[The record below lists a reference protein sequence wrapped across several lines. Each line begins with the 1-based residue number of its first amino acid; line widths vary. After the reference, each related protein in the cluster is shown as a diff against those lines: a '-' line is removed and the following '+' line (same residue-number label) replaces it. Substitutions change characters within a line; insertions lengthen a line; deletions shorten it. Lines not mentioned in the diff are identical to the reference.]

1 MSLKIYHGSRIE
13 DLAEKLAGELKA
25 ERTAKGPFE
34 FLKVAVANPNL
45 GNWLK
50 MKVLAK
56 VPELSAGVEM
66 PFLDQQLADLLKA
79 EYKDELELIS
89 GRDYPAIVLD
99 ALMNHWRKEFVPFRK
114 YIKEEFDPS
123 NEQKK
128 AAEGVQ
134 DEANPDEVPLK
145 LVSQREAR
153 KAVQLA
159 DKLAQLVDAYEATGN
174 LGTLEKNK
182 DENAVYGGEQALA
195 ETLFGSE
202 KEKGL
207 LPKNGKISLRQMF
220 DVVKARKPQGKASRV
235 VLFGHTSLTDLQIKI
250 LVWLSQTHEVVW
262 YCPANILC
270 SDSKFD
276 SKSAD
281 GVAAYNLDVDK
292 TIKKL
297 CLSLKETF
305 GNAIYQ
311 DERVFNQPKCDS
323 VLTRLQSRLS
333 RVGAYAAAAEKPQQ
347 DASVQVVGTP
357 GIRREVEM
365 VYNAILGAVWDKN
378 EDGKPQP
385 KKGMSFSDIAV
396 LVPDMPTYRPM
407 IEAVFEGRGQ
417 IPYGLVDATTQ
428 DYSTYLDGFLALMS
442 IARYGLSRKRIFM
455 ALENPCVQR
464 AMGFT
469 RDEVVKWRELAED
482 FGAYEG
488 YQTADSDE
496 GNVSGHFNW
505 EWALRRMRLG
515 LVALNKKDKEVS
527 WHIGVTKGS
536 EDELPLEAR
545 DVDAVYK
552 FSEVV
557 ETLYRKLDELNK
569 MSPTVCSSADANV
582 WPETWAG
589 RLHAVMDEFLAVEKD
604 DDLESL
610 VRARIVR
617 MLNGLTA
624 IEGEQSYKLSVAM
637 VEHFVSGTECAKG
650 GYLRHGVTIGGLR
663 SLANAP
669 FKQIFILGL
678 GEGEFPGRNDCST
691 LDVRNSVKPEE
702 RDDVLRPEENR
713 ARFRAAVMSARDR
726 LVLSY
731 LNREL
736 GSDAKLYP
744 SSPVSD
750 VKGMLSEIIG
760 KDFKEFEGYPL
771 SEFAEEIVT
780 PERTI
785 RSAIRGN
792 NTAECFSGILPTYS
806 KRAYVLAGLKE
817 PESAKECEAPATDGT
832 GVVEA
837 VKQELGEPTPKD
849 LAEFVKDPF
858 TAILKRR
865 LGIATEGYR
874 DHTLDDASPLGV
886 QKGPPLRELQKNILL
901 GNFLDAFKQ
910 GQNRAFVPT
919 DFLGGFAKT
928 KLAEIVNFWRTSNA
942 VTDQDRTILAS
953 GVSSDTYSAVCG
965 RFSDGTEKDPITL
978 PPCTIL
984 APLLERLKKCK
995 DEGFR
1000 GKLEFRVKV
1009 FDVENGGV
1017 YKKGVRKGMMK
1028 GIGCWKFN
1036 LDFSDPNVAGYY
1048 DTVLTE
1054 YKRFTATRERD
1065 GTYPAFTY
1073 DELREYLKSPVGFT
1087 SDSMDWNVSA
1097 RAIALARTG
1106 YYASGNAF
1114 DNSPVVSRIAE
1125 DFKREPT
1132 GNDLKE
1138 LFKKLYLLPMSGIKE
1153 VMVVKGGVK

>member
-13 DLAEKLAGELKA
+13 DLAEKLVEEMKGERK
-25 ERTAKGPFE
+25 AKGPFE

-50 MKVLAK
+50 MKVFAK

-79 EYKDELELIS
+79 EYEGELELIS

-123 NEQKK
+123 RDQKT

-134 DEANPDEVPLK
+134 NEANPDVAPLK
-145 LVSQREAR
+145 IVSQREAR

-250 LVWLSQTHEVVW
+250 LVWLSQTHEVIW

-333 RVGAYAAAAEKPQQ
+333 RVGTYAVAAEKPQQ
-347 DASVQVVGTP
+347 DASVQIVGTP

-378 EDGKPQP
+378 DDGKPQA

-396 LVPDMPTYRPM
+396 IVPDMPTYRPM
-407 IEAVFEGRGQ
+407 IEAVFDGRGQ

-515 LVALNKKDKEVS
+515 LVAQD
-527 WHIGVTKGS
+527 IGVGKG
-536 EDELPLEAR
+536 ECDKDNKLPLEAR

-569 MSPTVCSSADANV
+569 MTPTVCSSDDANV
-582 WPETWAG
+582 WPDTWAG
-589 RLHAVMDEFLAVEKD
+589 RLRAVMDEFLAVEKD

-617 MLNGLTA
+617 TLNGLTA
-624 IEGEQSYKLSVAM
+624 IKGEQSYKLSVAM
-637 VEHFVSGTECAKG
+637 VEHFVAGTECAKG

-663 SLANAP
+663 SLANVP

-731 LNREL
+731 PNREL

-750 VKGMLSEIIG
+750 VKGMLHEIIEN
-760 KDFKEFEGYPL
+760 DFKEFEGYPL

-806 KRAYVLAGLKE
+806 KRAYVLAGFKE
-817 PESAKECEAPATDGT
+817 PESAKECEAPATDGS
-832 GVVEA
+832 GLEEA

-874 DHTLDDASPLGV
+874 DHTFDDASPLGV
-886 QKGPPLRELQKNILL
+886 RDGKPLFELQDQIAQGCFGTAFPREQNKANVPNDFL
-901 GNFLDAFKQ
+901 GNFEKDQFAANNAWALTSIDEDMRQLLQSGGATDREAIVCQSYKIVKDWQTITIPPEAVLEALFVRLSKCKHHSQHEEDRQDDRAITFTVHVVDVGKKKAKNTSASVGKKDAWTW
-910 GQNRAFVPT
+910 NLTNT
-919 DFLGGFAKT
+919 DAIAYYDRVVDCYKKYISKKYLLST
-928 KLAEIVNFWRTSNA
+928 D
-942 VTDQDRTILAS
+942 VTDAYPSVTYKDIRDYLITKDSIPSNPGAWENLAN
-953 GVSSDTYSAVCG
+953 GICEDKDNEYWN
-965 RFSDGTEKDPITL
+965 EK
-978 PPCTIL
+978 
-984 APLLERLKKCK
+984 
-995 DEGFR
+995 GFN
-1000 GKLEFRVKV
+1000 K
-1009 FDVENGGV
+1009 
-1017 YKKGVRKGMMK
+1017 
-1028 GIGCWKFN
+1028 
-1036 LDFSDPNVAGYY
+1036 
-1048 DTVLTE
+1048 DTV
-1054 YKRFTATRERD
+1054 
-1065 GTYPAFTY
+1065 
-1073 DELREYLKSPVGFT
+1073 
-1087 SDSMDWNVSA
+1087 VSHIV
-1097 RAIALARTG
+1097 RG
-1106 YYASGNAF
+1106 
-1114 DNSPVVSRIAE
+1114 
-1125 DFKREPT
+1125 FKRQPT
-1132 GNDLKE
+1132 GAEMKE
-1138 LFKKLYLLPMSGIKE
+1138 LFETLYKIPMSGE
-1153 VMVVKGGVK
+1153 MNGGAQ

>member
-1 MSLKIYHGSRIE
+1 MSLRIYYSDRIE
-13 DLAEKLAGELKA
+13 ELAKELERHLLAERK
-25 ERTAKGPFE
+25 AKGAFE

-50 MKVLAK
+50 MKVLARE
-56 VPELSAGVEM
+56 PELSAGVEM

-79 EYKDELELIS
+79 EYEGELELIS

-123 NEQKK
+123 SEQKK

-134 DEANPDEVPLK
+134 DEANSDEVPLK

-153 KAVQLA
+153 KAVQLV
-159 DKLAQLVDAYEATGN
+159 DKLAQLIDAYEATGN

-182 DENAVYGGEQALA
+182 DTNAVYGGEQALV
-195 ETLFGSE
+195 ETLFGSGE
-202 KEKGL
+202 GKGL
-207 LPKNGKISLRQMF
+207 LSEKGKISLRQMF
-220 DVVKARKPQGKASRV
+220 DVVKARKPQGKASRI
-235 VLFGHTSLTDLQIKI
+235 VLFGHTSLTDLQIKL

-276 SKSAD
+276 CKGAD
-281 GVAAYNLDVDK
+281 GVAVYSLDVDK

-305 GNAIYQ
+305 GNAIYP
-311 DERVFNQPKCDS
+311 DERIFNRPTCDS
-323 VLTRLQSRLS
+323 VLTRLQSKLS
-333 RVGAYAAAAEKPQQ
+333 RVGTYAAAAEKPQQ
-347 DASVQVVGTP
+347 DASVQIVGVP

-365 VYNAILGAVWDKN
+365 VYNAILGAVWEKN
-378 EDGKPQP
+378 ENGKPAP

-469 RDEVVKWRELAED
+469 RDDVVKWRELAED

-505 EWALRRMRLG
+505 EWALRRMCLG
-515 LVALNKKDKEVS
+515 LVAQD
-527 WHIGVTKGS
+527 IGVGKG
-536 EDELPLEAR
+536 DKDNKLPLEAR

-557 ETLYRKLDELNK
+557 ETLFRKLDKLNK
-569 MSPTVCSSADANV
+569 MTPTVCSSADANV
-582 WPETWAG
+582 WPDTWAG
-589 RLHAVMDEFLAVEKD
+589 RLHAMMDEFLAVEKD

-617 MLNGLTA
+617 TLNGLTA
-624 IEGEQSYKLSVAM
+624 IEGEQSYKLPVAM
-637 VEHFVSGTECAKG
+637 VEHFVAGTECAKG

-663 SLANAP
+663 SLANVP

-731 LNREL
+731 PNREL

-750 VKGMLSEIIG
+750 VKGMLREIIG
-760 KDFKEFEGYPL
+760 NDFKEFEGYPL

-780 PERTI
+780 PEGTI
-785 RSAIRGN
+785 LSAVRGKN
-792 NTAECFSGILPTYS
+792 VDECFSGILPTYS
-806 KRAYVLAGLKE
+806 KRAYVLAGFKE
-817 PESAKECEAPATDGT
+817 PKSAKECEAPATDGS
-832 GVVEA
+832 GAVEA
-837 VKQELGEPTPKD
+837 EKQELGEPTPKD

-858 TAILKRR
+858 TAILKQR

-874 DHTLDDASPLGV
+874 DHTFDDASPLGV
-886 QKGPPLRELQKNILL
+886 RDGKPLFELQDQIAQGCFGTAFPREQNKANVPNDFL
-901 GNFLDAFKQ
+901 GNFEKDQFAANNAWALTNIDKDMRRLLQSGGATDREAIVCRGYKKVTKNREIITIPPEAVLEALFVRLSKCHQSQQKDDPFTFTVIVIDVGKKKAKNTSVNVGKKDAWTW
-910 GQNRAFVPT
+910 NLTNT
-919 DFLGGFAKT
+919 DAIAYYDRVVDYYKKYISKKYLSST
-928 KLAEIVNFWRTSNA
+928 D
-942 VTDQDRTILAS
+942 VTDAYPS
-953 GVSSDTYSAVCG
+953 VTY
-965 RFSDGTEKDPITL
+965 KDIRDYLITKDSV
-978 PPCTIL
+978 PSNPG
-984 APLLERLKKCK
+984 AWERLANGICEDK
-995 DEGFR
+995 DNEYWDEKGFN
-1000 GKLEFRVKV
+1000 K
-1009 FDVENGGV
+1009 
-1017 YKKGVRKGMMK
+1017 
-1028 GIGCWKFN
+1028 
-1036 LDFSDPNVAGYY
+1036 
-1048 DTVLTE
+1048 DTVISHIV
-1054 YKRFTATRERD
+1054 R
-1065 GTYPAFTY
+1065 G
-1073 DELREYLKSPVGFT
+1073 
-1087 SDSMDWNVSA
+1087 
-1097 RAIALARTG
+1097 
-1106 YYASGNAF
+1106 
-1114 DNSPVVSRIAE
+1114 
-1125 DFKREPT
+1125 FKRQPT
-1132 GNDLKE
+1132 GAE
-1138 LFKKLYLLPMSGIKE
+1138 MKKLFETLYKIPMSGE
-1153 VMVVKGGVK
+1153 MNGGAQ

>member
-1 MSLKIYHGSRIE
+1 MSLKIYHCSRIE
-13 DLAEKLAGELKA
+13 DLAEKLVGELTA
-25 ERTAKGPFE
+25 ERAAKGPFE

-56 VPELSAGVEM
+56 VPGLSAGVEM

-79 EYKDELELIS
+79 EYEGELELIS

-123 NEQKK
+123 SEQKK

-134 DEANPDEVPLK
+134 NEANPDEVPLK

-250 LVWLSQTHEVVW
+250 LVWLSQTHEVIW

-323 VLTRLQSRLS
+323 VLIRLQSNQS
-333 RVGAYAAAAEKPQQ
+333 RVGTYAAAVKKPQQ
-347 DASVQVVGTP
+347 DASVQIVGTP

-365 VYNAILGAVWDKN
+365 VYNAILGAVWEKN
-378 EDGKPQP
+378 EDGKPQA

-396 LVPDMPTYRPM
+396 IVPDVPTYRPM
-407 IEAVFEGRGQ
+407 IEAVFDGRGQ

-442 IARYGLSRKRIFM
+442 IARYGLSRKRIFA

-515 LVALNKKDKEVS
+515 LVALNKKDKEDS

-569 MSPTVCSSADANV
+569 MTPTVCSSADANV
-582 WPETWAG
+582 WPDTWAG
-589 RLHAVMDEFLAVEKD
+589 RLHAVMDGFLAVEKD
-604 DDLESL
+604 DNLESL
-610 VRARIVR
+610 VRARIIR

-637 VEHFVSGTECAKG
+637 VEHFVAGTECAKG

-663 SLANAP
+663 SLANVP

-691 LDVRNSVKPEE
+691 LDVRNTMKPED
-702 RDDVLRPEENR
+702 RDDVLLPEENR

-731 LNREL
+731 PNREL

-750 VKGMLSEIIG
+750 VKGMLREIIG
-760 KDFKEFEGYPL
+760 NDFKEFEGYPL
-771 SEFAEEIVT
+771 SEFSEEIAT
-780 PERTI
+780 PEGTI
-785 RSAIRGN
+785 LSAVRGKN
-792 NTAECFSGILPTYS
+792 VDEYFSGILPTYS
-806 KRAYVLAGLKE
+806 KRAYVQAGFKE
-817 PESAKECEAPATDGT
+817 PKSAKECEAPATDGS
-832 GVVEA
+832 GAVEA
-837 VKQELGEPTPKD
+837 EKQELGEPTPRD

-886 QKGPPLRELQKNILL
+886 QKGPPLWGLEKKIVLKQFDPVFLNSQKEANVPSGFI
-901 GNFLDAFKQ
+901 GNFTR
-910 GQNRAFVPT
+910 NRFSKIVSFWSEQSGMT
-919 DFLGGFAKT
+919 D
-928 KLAEIVNFWRTSNA
+928 E
-942 VTDQDRTILAS
+942 DRNILAS
-953 GVSSDTYSAVCG
+953 GKSTDGLAVVCKS
-965 RFSDGTEKDPITL
+965 FDLGTDEDPIRL
-978 PPCTIL
+978 PPDAVL
-984 APLLERLKKCK
+984 VSLFERLKKWK
-995 DEGFR
+995 DEGF
-1000 GKLEFRVKV
+1000 KDSFEFRVKV
-1009 FDVENGGV
+1009 LNVP
-1017 YKKGVRKGMMK
+1017 KKK
-1028 GIGCWKFN
+1028 IGCWKWS
-1036 LDFSDPNVAGYY
+1036 LGKESGWAGYY
-1048 DTVLTE
+1048 DSVKAMYLQFLQD
-1054 YKRFTATRERD
+1054 KDDA
-1065 GTYPAFTY
+1065 GCYPAVTY
-1073 DELREYLKSPVGFT
+1073 DSLRKSFRTLMGIPSDKKEQPWDLLSKSLPEDRHTFGDKKAFNGNPVIDQVV
-1087 SDSMDWNVSA
+1087 DS
-1097 RAIALARTG
+1097 
-1106 YYASGNAF
+1106 
-1114 DNSPVVSRIAE
+1114 
-1125 DFKREPT
+1125 FKRTPT
-1132 GNDLKE
+1132 GKE
-1138 LFKKLYLLPMSGIKE
+1138 LIKFFNALYRLPMSVEEE
-1153 VMVVKGGVK
+1153 VTNETVDNNGGAQ

>member
-1 MSLKIYHGSRIE
+1 MQGLKIYHDSRIE
-13 DLAEKLAGELKA
+13 DLAEKLVGELTA
-25 ERTAKGPFE
+25 ERKAKGSFE
-34 FLKVAVANPNL
+34 SLKVAVANPNL

-114 YIKEEFDPS
+114 YVKEEYDPGR
-123 NEQKK
+123 EQTEN
-128 AAEGVQ
+128 AGGTQ
-134 DEANPDEVPLK
+134 NEANPDEVPLK

-182 DENAVYGGEQALA
+182 DENAVYGGEQALV
-195 ETLFGSE
+195 ETLFGSGE
-202 KEKGL
+202 EKGL
-207 LPKNGKISLRQMF
+207 LSEKGKISLRQMF
-220 DVVKARKPQGKASRV
+220 DVVKARKPQGKASRI
-235 VLFGHTSLTDLQIKI
+235 VLFGHTSLTDLQIKL

-276 SKSAD
+276 CNDAD
-281 GVAAYNLDVDK
+281 GVAAYNLDLDK

-305 GNAIYQ
+305 GNAIYP
-311 DERVFNQPKCDS
+311 DERIFNRPTCDS
-323 VLTRLQSRLS
+323 VLTRLQSKLS
-333 RVGAYAAAAEKPQQ
+333 RIGTYAAAAEKPQQ
-347 DASVQVVGTP
+347 DASVQIVGVP

-365 VYNAILGAVWDKN
+365 VYNAILGAVWEKN
-378 EDGKPQP
+378 ENGKPAP

-442 IARYGLSRKRIFM
+442 IARYGLSRKRIFA

-464 AMGFT
+464 AMGFS
-469 RDEVVKWRELAED
+469 RDDVRRWLELAED
-482 FGAYEG
+482 YGAFEG
-488 YQTADSDE
+488 YSAGDSDE

-505 EWALRRMRLG
+505 EWVLRRMRLG
-515 LVALNKKDKEVS
+515 LVAQD
-527 WHIGVTKGS
+527 IGVEKG
-536 EDELPLEAR
+536 DKDNQLPLEAR

-569 MSPTVCSSADANV
+569 MTPTVCSSADANV
-582 WPETWAG
+582 WPDTWAG

-617 MLNGLTA
+617 TLNGLTA

-637 VEHFVSGTECAKG
+637 VEHFVAGAACAKG

-663 SLANAP
+663 SLANVP

-731 LNREL
+731 PNREL

-750 VKGMLSEIIG
+750 VKGMLREIIG
-760 KDFKEFEGYPL
+760 NDFKEFEGYPL

-780 PERTI
+780 PEGTI
-785 RSAIRGN
+785 LSAVRGKN
-792 NTAECFSGILPTYS
+792 VDECFSGILPTYS
-806 KRAYVLAGLKE
+806 KRAYVLAGFKE
-817 PESAKECEAPATDGT
+817 PKSAKECEAPATDGS
-832 GVVEA
+832 GAVEA
-837 VKQELGEPTPKD
+837 EKQELGEPTPKD

-858 TAILKRR
+858 TTILKKR

-886 QKGPPLRELQKNILL
+886 QKGPPLWELQKNILL

-910 GQNRAFVPT
+910 GQKSALVPT
-919 DFLGGFAKT
+919 EFLGGFAKT
-928 KLAEIVNFWRTSNA
+928 KLAEIVNFWGTSNA

-953 GVSSDTYSAVCG
+953 GLSSDTYSAVCG
-965 RFSDGTEKDPITL
+965 RFSDGTEKEPITL
-978 PPCTIL
+978 PPGTIL
-984 APLLERLKKCK
+984 VPLLERLKKCK

-1017 YKKGVRKGMMK
+1017 YKKGARKGMMK
-1028 GIGCWKFN
+1028 GVGCWKFS
-1036 LDFSDPNVAGYY
+1036 LDFSDPNVAEYY

-1054 YKRFTATRERD
+1054 YKQFTAKRERD

-1087 SDSMDWNVSA
+1087 SDSMDWNVAA

-1106 YYASGNAF
+1106 YYASGNVF

-1153 VMVVKGGVK
+1153 VMVVNGGVK